1 MAKRFKLEPLLNH
14 KKRLEDLQQQRL
26 SRLRQEHQHQ
36 RELLTS
42 LETRADEQV
51 EALARANEGSID
63 PLGVQM
69 RLAFIDRV
77 QEDVEKQQV
86 VVEAA
91 HEQVEDSRAT
101 LVGLLKEKRILERL
115 KENDAIQAA
124 AEAKRLDAALVDE
137 LSMTRF
143 SHRQEAS

>member
-86 VVEAA
+86 VVDAA
-91 HEQVEDSRAT
+91 HEQVEDSRAA

-115 KENDAIQAA
+115 KENDAIRAA

>member
-1 MAKRFKLEPLLNH
+1 MTKRFKLEPLLKH

-26 SRLRQEHQHQ
+26 TKLRLEHQHQ
-36 RELLTS
+36 RDLLTN
-42 LETRADEQV
+42 LVTRADEQV
-51 EALARANEGSID
+51 EILARSNEGRID
-63 PLGVQM
+63 PHGVEQ

-91 HEQVEDSRAT
+91 REQVEDGRAH
-101 LVGLLKEKRILERL
+101 LVSLLKEKRILERL
-115 KENDAIQAA
+115 KENDAIRAA
-124 AEAKRLDAALVDE
+124 AEAKRLDAAVVDE

-143 SHRQEAS
+143 THQKEAS